1 MFKKQAERLGNVAR
15 IIPNLLDTHLKQEMD
30 ILDMVLDSGMITEE
44 EAEELKT
51 ELLDR
56 ASKETAAHIER
67 LIVRAFNG

>member
-44 EAEELKT
+44 EAEELKS
-51 ELLDR
+51 ELLER
-56 ASKETAAHIER
+56 ASRETAAHIER
-67 LIVRAFNG
+67 LIVRAFDG

>member
-1 MFKKQAERLGNVAR
+1 MFKEQAKKLGNVAR
-15 IIPNLLDTHLKQEMD
+15 IIPNLLETHLKQEMD
-30 ILDMVLDSGMITEE
+30 ILDMVLESGMITEE

-67 LIVRAFNG
+67 LIVRAFDG

>member
-1 MFKKQAERLGNVAR
+1 MFKKEAERLGNVAR

-67 LIVRAFNG
+67 LIVRAFDG

>member
-67 LIVRAFNG
+67 LIVGAFDG

>member
-1 MFKKQAERLGNVAR
+1 MFKEQAKKLGNVAR
-15 IIPNLLDTHLKQEMD
+15 IIPNLLETHLKQEME

-44 EAEELKT
+44 EAKELRT

>member
-1 MFKKQAERLGNVAR
+1 MLKEQGQRLGNVAR

-44 EAEELKT
+44 EAEELRT

>member
-1 MFKKQAERLGNVAR
+1 MFKKQAKKLGNVAR
-15 IIPNLLDTHLKQEMD
+15 IIPNLLETHLKQEMD
-30 ILDMVLDSGMITEE
+30 ILDMVLESGMITEE

-67 LIVRAFNG
+67 LIMGAFDG

>member
-1 MFKKQAERLGNVAR
+1 MFKEQAKKLGNVAR
-15 IIPNLLDTHLKQEMD
+15 IIPNLLETHLKQEMD

-44 EAEELKT
+44 EAEELRT

>member
-1 MFKKQAERLGNVAR
+1 MFKKQAERLGNVAS

-67 LIVRAFNG
+67 LIVRAFDG

>member
-1 MFKKQAERLGNVAR
+1 MFKKEAERLGNVAR

-30 ILDMVLDSGMITEE
+30 ILDMVLESGMITEE

-67 LIVRAFNG
+67 LIVRAFDG

>member
-1 MFKKQAERLGNVAR
+1 MFKELAKKLGNVAR
-15 IIPNLLDTHLKQEMD
+15 IIPNLLETHLKQEMD

-67 LIVRAFNG
+67 LIVRAFDG

>member
-67 LIVRAFNG
+67 LIVRTFDG

>member
-1 MFKKQAERLGNVAR
+1 MLKEQGQRLGNVAR
-15 IIPNLLDTHLKQEMD
+15 IIPNLLDTHIKQEMD

-44 EAEELKT
+44 EAEELRT

>member
-1 MFKKQAERLGNVAR
+1 MFKKEAERLGNVAR

>member
-1 MFKKQAERLGNVAR
+1 MFKEQAKKMGNVAR
-15 IIPNLLDTHLKQEMD
+15 IIPNLLETHLKQEMD
-30 ILDMVLDSGMITEE
+30 ILDMVLNSGMITEE

>member
-1 MFKKQAERLGNVAR
+1 MFKEQAKKLGNVAR
-15 IIPNLLDTHLKQEMD
+15 IIPNLLETHLKQEMD

-67 LIVRAFNG
+67 LIVRAFDG

>member
-1 MFKKQAERLGNVAR
+1 MFKEQVNKLGNVAR
-15 IIPNLLDTHLKQEMD
+15 IIPNLLDTHIKQEMD

-44 EAEELKT
+44 EAEELRT

>member
-1 MFKKQAERLGNVAR
+1 MFKEQGERLGNVAR
-15 IIPNLLDTHLKQEMD
+15 IIPNLLETHLKQEMD
-30 ILDMVLDSGMITEE
+30 ILEMVLDSGMITEE

-67 LIVRAFNG
+67 LIVRAFDG

>member
-1 MFKKQAERLGNVAR
+1 MFKKEAERLGNVAR

-51 ELLDR
+51 ELLGR

-67 LIVRAFNG
+67 LIVRAFDG